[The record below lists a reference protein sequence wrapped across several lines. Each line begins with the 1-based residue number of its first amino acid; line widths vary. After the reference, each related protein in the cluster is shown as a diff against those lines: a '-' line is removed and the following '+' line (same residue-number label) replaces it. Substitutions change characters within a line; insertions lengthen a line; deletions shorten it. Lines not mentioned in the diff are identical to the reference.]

1 MKLTDELQNKIGN
14 AKSEDEVKKIL
25 GETKQN
31 VEEAGVILDDA
42 ELDQVAGGFVIN
54 IESSLEREVSVY
66 PEIPDAP
73 YVGTKQSSDKSLSL
87 RVEDEHLTQSDNV
100 KLGSFLPIITLESA
114 LIRDLY
120 LAEICPVNKYF

>member
-42 ELDQVAGGFVIN
+42 ELDQVAGGAGWPWYF
-54 IESSLEREVSVY
+54 Y
-66 PEIPDAP
+66 P
-73 YVGTKQSSDKSLSL
+73 GM
-87 RVEDEHLTQSDNV
+87 N
-100 KLGSFLPIITLESA
+100 
-114 LIRDLY
+114 
-120 LAEICPVNKYF
+120 N